1 MMLRSPHR
9 PRRSARLGRRRRV
22 HLFRLLGLTRAR
34 TSRCARVRATPA
46 AAATWAPTPS
56 PRHSFI
62 SRRTALPLLS
72 GHPIRIPAF
81 TTPHLPPSRS
91 SGGNTPHIHLWRPCA
106 TAPAVATTPLQKP
119 SSRHPH
125 TFRRVALH
133 GDGLLLRGLHGPWY
147 SWRRRVLVPSRP
159 RHSMLRRWAR
169 RLLPSHPHSIRA
181 RTAPRARR
189 AMTPAMAVAWPPGPW
204 PRHSC
209 VSRRAT
215 LPLRSGCSERAPA
228 PPRPRLALPWH
239 TSGITPPTPQLCPP

>member
-1 MMLRSPHR
+1 MLRSPHR

-22 HLFRLLGLTRAR
+22 HLFRLLDLTRAR

-56 PRHSFI
+56 PRHSCI

-81 TTPHLPPSRS
+81 TTPHLPPSWNAS
-91 SGGNTPHIHLWRPCA
+91 GNTPHFPRWRPCA
-106 TAPAVATTPLQKP
+106 TAPAVATTPLQEP

-125 TFRRVALH
+125 IFRRATLH
-133 GDGLLLRGLHGPWY
+133 GNGLLLRGLRGPRY
-147 SWRRRVLVPSRP
+147 PWRREVLVPSRP
-159 RHSMLRRWAR
+159 RRSVLRGWTR
-169 RLLPSHPHSIRA
+169 RLLPSHPYSIRA

-189 AMTPAMAVAWPPGPW
+189 AMTPAIAVARTPRPW

-215 LPLRSGCSERAPA
+215 LPLRSVYSERAPA
-228 PPRPRLALPWH
+228 LTRPRLALLWR
-239 TSGITPPTPQLCPP
+239 TSGITPPPPQLCPP